1 MTYYSTLASL
11 GKYKILY
18 TNDHDRHNST
28 LRMLCMPYPFSF
40 GSYDIRHLPKIKRQK
55 NRI

>member
-18 TNDHDRHNST
+18 SNDHDRDSIIQ
-28 LRMLCMPYPFSF
+28 MLYMPYPFSF
-40 GSYDIRHLPKIKRQK
+40 GSYDIRHLPKIKR
-55 NRI
+55 